1 MTTDY
6 SYLLNE
12 YPEIISQ
19 DQLYRICHI
28 SKRKA
33 TWLLENGYIPC
44 QDSGKKTRRFKIRI
58 DDVIIYLT
66 RLEKHPESVQT
77 PSGIFSTRVKY
88 RSIKQM
94 HEPIDSKSFTKMLK
108 KEWSSFPDVLT
119 TNDVIKLIGYTQ
131 STLSDWI
138 IQGRIIGI
146 RYYNRYLIPKDCLIK
161 YLAGDGHNRIQQKS
175 EKHKDLIRKHL
186 EVHRASIAGI

>member
-94 HEPIDSKSFTKMLK
+94 HEPIDPMRFTKMLTK
-108 KEWSSFPDVLT
+108 KWSGFPDALT
-119 TNDVIKLIGYTQ
+119 VRDIMELIGYSQ
-131 STLSDWI
+131 STISDWVM
-138 IQGRIIGI
+138 QEKIIGI
-146 RYYNRYLIPKDCLIK
+146 RYYNRYLIPKDSLIK
-161 YLAGDGHNRIQQKS
+161 YLTGDGHNKIQLKS
-175 EKHKDLIRKHL
+175 EKHKDLIRKYL
-186 EVHRASIAGI
+186 EAHHTSGGSI

>member
-1 MTTDY
+1 MMTDY
-6 SYLLNE
+6 SFLRDE

-19 DQLYRICHI
+19 DQLYRICRI

-44 QDSGKKTRRFKIRI
+44 EDSGKKTRRFKIRI

-66 RLEKHPESVQT
+66 KLEKYPESLQT
-77 PSGIFSTRVKY
+77 PPGIFSSRTKY

-94 HEPIDSKSFTKMLK
+94 QEPIDSKSFTKMLM

-146 RYYNRYLIPKDCLIK
+146 RYYNRYLIPKDCLIEYMATK
-161 YLAGDGHNRIQQKS
+161 AHRITQKS
-175 EKHKDLIRKHL
+175 EKHMNLIAQYFDER
-186 EVHRASIAGI
+186 

>member
-6 SYLLNE
+6 SYLRDE

-19 DQLYRICHI
+19 DQLYRICRI

-44 QDSGKKTRRFKIRI
+44 EDSGKKTRRFKIRI

-66 RLEKHPESVQT
+66 KLEKHPESLQT
-77 PSGIFSTRVKY
+77 PPGIFSSRTKY

-94 HEPIDSKSFTKMLK
+94 QEPIDSKSFTKMLK

-146 RYYNRYLIPKDCLIK
+146 RYYNRYLIPKDCLIEYMATK
-161 YLAGDGHNRIQQKS
+161 AHRITQKS
-175 EKHKDLIRKHL
+175 NNHMSLIRKSQ
-186 EVHRASIAGI
+186 EKRS